1 MRWIVDGNNVMG
13 ARADGWWRDR
23 AAAAGRLA
31 DELDL
36 WQRGH
41 GEPVIVVFDGP
52 EVDELTDRSRPG
64 FSVRCSGSRAPD
76 AADDVIVGLVDALY
90 VDPDLGVVTSDAGL
104 VARLPPG
111 VHVEGAGRF
120 LRRLGTSASA
130 TDGTRGKR
138 PRPKG

>member
-1 MRWIVDGNNVMG
+1 MRWIVDGNNLMG

-31 DELDL
+31 DELDR
-36 WQRGH
+36 WQRAH
-41 GEPVIVVFDGP
+41 GDPVIVVFDGP
-52 EVDELTDRSRPG
+52 AIVDLTGRSRPG
-64 FSVRCSGSRAPD
+64 FTVRCSGSRAPD
-76 AADDVIVGLVDALY
+76 AADDVIVELVDSLY

-120 LRRLGTSASA
+120 LRRLHASGGA
-130 TDGTRGKR
+130 TGKG
-138 PRPKG
+138 PRSTG

>member
-31 DELDL
+31 DDLDR

-41 GEPVIVVFDGP
+41 HEPVIVVFDGP
-52 EVDELTDRSRPG
+52 EVGELVGRSRPG
-64 FSVRCSGSRAPD
+64 FSVRCSGSRARD
-76 AADDVIVGLVDALY
+76 AADDVIVDLVASLY

-120 LRRLGTSASA
+120 LRRLQAS
-130 TDGTRGKR
+130 GH
-138 PRPKG
+138 

>member
-23 AAAAGRLA
+23 TAATGRLA
-31 DELDL
+31 AELDR

-52 EVDELTDRSRPG
+52 EVPELTGRSRPG
-64 FSVRCSGSRAPD
+64 FTVRCSGTRARD
-76 AADDVIVGLVDALY
+76 GADDVVVALVEALFA
-90 VDPDLGVVTSDAGL
+90 DPDLGVVTSDAGL

-120 LRRLGTSASA
+120 LRRLRAAGGPT
-130 TDGTRGKR
+130 TTG
-138 PRPKG
+138 

>member
-31 DELDL
+31 DELDR
-36 WQRGH
+36 WQRAH

-52 EVDELTDRSRPG
+52 DVVELTRRSRPG
-64 FSVRCSGSRAPD
+64 FTVRCSGSRAPD
-76 AADDVIVGLVDALY
+76 AADDVIVELVEGLY
-90 VDPDLGVVTSDAGL
+90 VDPGLGVVTSDAGL

-120 LRRLGTSASA
+120 LRRLRASGDA
-130 TDGTRGKR
+130 TGDGPPPEG
-138 PRPKG
+138 